1 MLVFSKFN
9 IRLLYSLFLST
20 PNAMIAME
28 GFDVNDEEGD
38 NIEFEDEIIF
48 SSSDENDDS
57 DEFSN

>member
-1 MLVFSKFN
+1 
-9 IRLLYSLFLST
+9 
-20 PNAMIAME
+20 MIAME